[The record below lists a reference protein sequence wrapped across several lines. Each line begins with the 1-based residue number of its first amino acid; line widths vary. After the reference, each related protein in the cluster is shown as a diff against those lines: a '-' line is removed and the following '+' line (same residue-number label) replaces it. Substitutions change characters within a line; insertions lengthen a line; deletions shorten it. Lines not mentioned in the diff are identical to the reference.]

1 MNERRVLV
9 IGNSLFA
16 ETLTDLLANVPEIL
30 VVGEADS
37 PQTALLLLQS
47 TCPDVVIMA
56 DCIASEAS
64 TDLIGLVVTHPQ
76 LPLIRADLTTN
87 TVQVITSR
95 SVSARRED
103 LLAVLNSLPQKD
115 CQ

>member
-16 ETLTDLLANVPEIL
+16 ETLTDLLSNVPEIL
-30 VVGEADS
+30 VVGEADNAQS
-37 PQTALLLLQS
+37 ALSLLQS

-56 DCIASEAS
+56 DCVTNNAS

-95 SVSARRED
+95 SVSARRDD
-103 LLAVLNSLPQKD
+103 LLAVLNSLPTR
-115 CQ
+115 CE

>member
-1 MNERRVLV
+1 MTTHRVLV

-16 ETLTDLLANVPEIL
+16 ATLTQLLADVPDVA
-30 VVGEADS
+30 VVAEADS
-37 PQTALLLLQS
+37 TQTALSLLK
-47 TCPDVVIMA
+47 TVCPDVVIMA
-56 DCIASEAS
+56 AYGNAADNA
-64 TDLIGLVVTHPQ
+64 DLVGLVVTHPQ
-76 LPLIRADLTTN
+76 LPLIRADLTSN

-115 CQ
+115 CH